1 MVCVCARACVC
12 VRGARGCVRGA
23 RGCVRGARGCL
34 RGARTRLRRRQ
45 RSQCGETE
53 KENERERNA
62 CVRGAAAHSPPSR
75 KFTSFPFFPFCKLF
89 VHAIRQHRSTVAEC
103 LCAQSWL
110 MIHRTVAE
118 IYDVADRDT
127 RRWVDDAE
135 VVTNARSSVRSGD
148 VLRGHSNA
156 RVPLFRCFAFV
167 WAGQGG
173 LA

>member
-1 MVCVCARACVC
+1 
-12 VRGARGCVRGA
+12 
-23 RGCVRGARGCL
+23 
-34 RGARTRLRRRQ
+34 
-45 RSQCGETE
+45 
-53 KENERERNA
+53 
-62 CVRGAAAHSPPSR
+62 
-75 KFTSFPFFPFCKLF
+75 
-89 VHAIRQHRSTVAEC
+89 
-103 LCAQSWL
+103 

-167 WAGQGG
+167 RAGQGG